1 MSNLITRYHHRISEL
16 GFAADPAQLRALE
29 RLEGLCAL
37 PDSAPRSGAG
47 KGILRR
53 LMRNRTR
60 APASS
65 APVGFY
71 LFGGVGRGKTF
82 VIDLCHEHLPA
93 AQRWRVHFHS
103 FMQWVHATLRAAG
116 DVANPLEEVGR
127 AVRARCRVLFLDEF
141 HVGDITDA
149 MLLAGLLEVLA
160 REEVVLVTTS
170 NDVPESLYA
179 GGLQR
184 ERFLPAIRFIRER
197 FVLVPFDG
205 EVDYRLTKLTAAPV
219 YHLTG
224 VGDAKADSVHGGVV
238 DDAAGARGVVRHSG
252 VEAALAAIFE
262 RLSAGSE
269 LSAGVAAHAA
279 LAAVAQD
286 PGARAAA
293 GVDAR
298 DDARDDARTTGA
310 DHKRVADAAVLGA
323 APALDCDAASQAV
336 GVSSDSEHPEALE
349 IDGRTLPAKRVGP
362 HLAWFE
368 FSTLCEGPR
377 SARDYIELARR
388 FEVVVVS
395 DVPVFDGLSDDSARR
410 FMTMV
415 DEFYDRGVKLILS
428 AAAEPEDLYRG
439 ERLAGS
445 FQRTVS
451 RLIEMRTETYLHRP
465 HLS

>member
-1 MSNLITRYHHRISEL
+1 MQRLSTSWVARAHPVPLVPRINDAVNMSNLIARYHHRIGEL

-29 RLEGLCAL
+29 RLEGLCAV
-37 PDSAPRSGAG
+37 PEPTPRSGMG

-53 LMRNRTR
+53 LVGNRSR
-60 APASS
+60 VPESS

-116 DVANPLEEVGR
+116 DVANPLEDVGR

-160 REEVVLVTTS
+160 RENVVLVTTS

-224 VGDAKADSVHGGVV
+224 VRDAKADGLHGGVV
-238 DDAAGARGVVRHSG
+238 DEAAGAKGVVRDSG

-269 LSAGVAAHAA
+269 LSAGV
-279 LAAVAQD
+279 
-286 PGARAAA
+286 
-293 GVDAR
+293 
-298 DDARDDARTTGA
+298 
-310 DHKRVADAAVLGA
+310 A

-362 HLAWFE
+362 HLVWFE

-377 SARDYIELARR
+377 SARDYIELGRR
-388 FEVVVVS
+388 FEVVMVS
-395 DVPVFDGLSDDSARR
+395 DVPVFDGLSDDAARR

-445 FQRTVS
+445 FRRTVS